1 MKLRKE
7 IRKHHL
13 NKIVNKQ
20 TLAVN
25 KNFLPKKMFLFRKS
39 SKTDKTT
46 AKEASVYSDVAST
59 LGFMFSFFAIIRMTP
74 VILHRLGY

>member
-1 MKLRKE
+1 
-7 IRKHHL
+7 
-13 NKIVNKQ
+13 
-20 TLAVN
+20 
-25 KNFLPKKMFLFRKS
+25 MFLFRKS